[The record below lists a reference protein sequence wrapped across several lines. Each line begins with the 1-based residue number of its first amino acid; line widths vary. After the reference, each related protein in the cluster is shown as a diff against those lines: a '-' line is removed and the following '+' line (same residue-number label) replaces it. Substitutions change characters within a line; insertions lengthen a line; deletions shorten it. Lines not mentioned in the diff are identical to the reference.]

1 MRCLGLLGVV
11 ALAAV
16 CAGCGAGTTA
26 RVTVAARAPVEL
38 LGSPARPV
46 IAAPDLALRD
56 QDGRLVRLSKER
68 GRLVLL
74 TFLYTGCTDVCPLI
88 ASNLNRALRSLT
100 PAQRERVR
108 VLAVSVDP
116 WGDTPAAV
124 HRFIRERGL
133 VKEFRY
139 LTGTKEQLAPVWQ
152 AWNVLVEPKN
162 SERRA
167 HSAFVWLIDARG
179 RTRVSFATT
188 TPPRPVAHDLRA
200 LLARA

>member
-1 MRCLGLLGVV
+1 MNRVALLALI

-16 CAGCGAGTTA
+16 CAGCGAETTA
-26 RVTVAARAPVEL
+26 RVSVAAQPPLQL

-46 IAAPDLALRD
+46 IPAPDLALRD

-68 GRLVLL
+68 GRIVLL

-88 ASNLNRALRSLT
+88 ASNLDAALRALS

-108 VLAVSVDP
+108 VIAVSVDP

-124 HRFIRERGL
+124 HRFIRERRL

-162 SERRA
+162 RERMG

-179 RTRVSFATT
+179 RTRVSFAST
-188 TPPRPVAHDLRA
+188 TPPRPVVHDLRA

>member
-1 MRCLGLLGVV
+1 MRRV
-11 ALAAV
+11 ALLALALV
-16 CAGCGAGTTA
+16 CAGCGADAA
-26 RVTVAARAPVEL
+26 RVSVARPVQL
-38 LGSPARPV
+38 LGTPARPV
-46 IAAPDLALRD
+46 IEAPDLALRD
-56 QDGRLVRLSKER
+56 QDGSMVRLSQQR

-88 ASNLNRALRSLT
+88 ASNLNTALRALP
-100 PAQRERVR
+100 PARRARVR
-108 VLAVSVDP
+108 VIAVSVDP

-124 HRFIRERGL
+124 HRFVREHRL

-139 LTGTKEQLAPVWQ
+139 LTGTKEELAPVWQ

-162 SERRA
+162 RERMA

-179 RTRVSFATT
+179 RTLVSFAST

>member
-1 MRCLGLLGVV
+1 VRRLALLGLVARGVV
-11 ALAAV
+11 S
-16 CAGCGAGTTA
+16 AGCGGGGTAA
-26 RVTVAARAPVEL
+26 RVSIAARAPVEL
-38 LGSPARPV
+38 VGTPARPV

-68 GRLVLL
+68 GRLVL

-88 ASNLNRALRSLT
+88 ASNLNGALRSLT
-100 PAQRERVR
+100 PAQREQVR

-124 HRFIRERGL
+124 HRFIRERHL

>member
-1 MRCLGLLGVV
+1 MTRLALGLVGLALVV
-11 ALAAV
+11 S
-16 CAGCGAGTTA
+16 GCGAGAA
-26 RVTVAARAPVEL
+26 RVSVARPVHL

-46 IAAPDLALRD
+46 IAAPDLALHD
-56 QDGRLVRLSKER
+56 QDGRVVRLSQQR

-74 TFLYTGCTDVCPLI
+74 TFLYVGCTDVCPLI
-88 ASNLNRALRSLT
+88 ASNLNAALRTL
-100 PAQRERVR
+100 PAAQRERVR

-162 SERRA
+162 RERMG
-167 HSAFVWLIDARG
+167 HSAFVWLVDARG
-179 RTRVSFATT
+179 RTRVSFAST

-200 LLARA
+200 LLAHA

>member
-1 MRCLGLLGVV
+1 MRRLALLGLV
-11 ALAAV
+11 ALAV
-16 CAGCGAGTTA
+16 VSAGCGGGTTA
-26 RVTVAARAPVEL
+26 RVSIAARAPVEL
-38 LGSPARPV
+38 VGTPARPV

-56 QDGRLVRLSKER
+56 QDGRLVRLSDER

-88 ASNLNRALRSLT
+88 ASNLNGALRSLT
-100 PAQRERVR
+100 PAQREHVR

-124 HRFIRERGL
+124 HRFIRERHL

>member
-1 MRCLGLLGVV
+1 MRRVGVLALA

-16 CAGCGAGTTA
+16 CAGCGAGTA
-26 RVTVAARAPVEL
+26 RVGVVAARAPVEL
-38 LGSPARPV
+38 LGTPARPV
-46 IAAPDLALRD
+46 ITAPDLALRD
-56 QDGRLVRLSKER
+56 QDGRVVRLSKER

-88 ASNLNRALRSLT
+88 ASNLNAALRALT

-108 VLAVSVDP
+108 VIAVSVDP

-124 HRFIRERGL
+124 HRFIRERHL
-133 VKEFRY
+133 VNQFRY
-139 LTGTKEQLAPVWQ
+139 LTGTRDELMQVWQ
-152 AWNVLVEPKN
+152 SWNVLVEPKN
-162 SERRA
+162 RERMG

-179 RTRVSFATT
+179 RARVSFAST

-200 LLARA
+200 LLARS

>member
-1 MRCLGLLGVV
+1 MRHLALAAFV
-11 ALAAV
+11 ALALV
-16 CAGCGAGTTA
+16 GAGCGADAA
-26 RVTVAARAPVEL
+26 RVSVAQPMHL

-46 IAAPDLALRD
+46 TAAPDLALRD
-56 QDGRLVRLSKER
+56 QDGRVVRLSQQR

-74 TFLYTGCTDVCPLI
+74 TFLYVGCTDVCPLI
-88 ASNLNRALRSLT
+88 ASNLNTALRRLA
-100 PAQRERVR
+100 PAERERVR
-108 VLAVSVDP
+108 VLALSVDP

-124 HRFIRERGL
+124 HRFIRARGL

-162 SERRA
+162 RERMG

-179 RTRVSFATT
+179 RTRVSFAATT
-188 TPPRPVAHDLRA
+188 RPRPVAHDLRA
-200 LLARA
+200 LLAHA